1 MLTIFKV
8 ECTED
13 HLRCLE
19 VRRQVFVQEQGVA
32 LDHEIEF
39 EEESTH
45 FLVLQDQQ
53 PVATGR
59 FRIIGQQV
67 KFERIATLLK
77 VRGHGIGKAL
87 IGKMI
92 EVANQSY
99 PNYNLIMNAQITAKG
114 FYEKLGWQAKG
125 DTFDE
130 AGIAHVQMVYPSKLC
145 P

>member
-8 ECTED
+8 ESRAD

-19 VRRQVFVQEQGVA
+19 VRRQVFVEEQGVA

-45 FLVLQDQQ
+45 FLVLKDQQ

-59 FRIIGQQV
+59 FRVVGKDV

-77 VRGHGIGKAL
+77 ERGQGVGKAL
-87 IGKMI
+87 IGEMI
-92 EVANQSY
+92 EVANQY
-99 PNYNLIMNAQITAKG
+99 HPNCQFIMNAQVTAKG

-125 DTFDE
+125 DAFDE
-130 AGIAHVQMVYPSKLC
+130 AGIAHVQMLYLSKLS